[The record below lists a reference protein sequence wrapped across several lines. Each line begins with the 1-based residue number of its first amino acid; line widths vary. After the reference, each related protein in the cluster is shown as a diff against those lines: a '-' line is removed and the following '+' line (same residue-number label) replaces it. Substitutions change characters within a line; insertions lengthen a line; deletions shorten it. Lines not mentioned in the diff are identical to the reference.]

1 VVRLQRALLRST
13 YDPGP
18 VDGSYG
24 SMTQHA
30 VYAFEKVEGLELDGV
45 VSRNQMRR
53 ILRASPPKVPQRGL
67 VAFVDTDVGRQVLLE
82 VREGQVVHTM
92 SISTGN
98 GQYYD
103 STSGPA
109 IARTP
114 RGSFQIHSKI
124 EGWRIGY
131 LGAMYYPSYFYDGY
145 AIHGS
150 SSVPPYPASHGCIRI
165 PMHSAVGFFERNPIG
180 TPVFVHD

>member
-1 VVRLQRALLRST
+1 LT

-18 VDGSYG
+18 IDGRFG
-24 SMTQHA
+24 PMTQQA
-30 VYAFEKVEGLELDGV
+30 VYAFEKVEGLERDGAV
-45 VSRNQMRR
+45 DRSQMRL
-53 ILRASPPKVPQRGL
+53 ILRASPPAAPQRAL
-67 VAFVDTDVGRQVLLE
+67 DEFVDVDVGRQVLLE
-82 VREGQVVHTM
+82 VREGQVVHTLP
-92 SISTGN
+92 ISTGN
-98 GQYYD
+98 GQYYY

-114 RGSFQIHSKI
+114 RGDFQIHSKI

-131 LGAMYYPSYFYDGY
+131 LGAMYYPSYFYNGY

-165 PMHSAVGFFERNPIG
+165 PMHSAVGFFERNPIE
-180 TPVFVHD
+180 TLVFVHD